1 MRIMIRLNQL
11 TLTISVALLALPVL
25 GEDLLLRLQPNEAA
39 PVVKRIVATE
49 KVLLDA
55 APVADA
61 PAWQQLELMLPLE
74 GYIPT
79 AALTKN
85 FEIVERTA
93 VHFLPS
99 ANAFE
104 LTTIGPGDRYE
115 IGEAEAEW
123 TRVTF
128 QKTLTG
134 YFSADA
140 SPADIDA
147 TEAREISV
155 PEPPTLELPETPGPA
170 DEGRWAEIRFDPD
183 APVSTLNPDELPPEN
198 VVWKAGPRSPAPTRQ
213 PKPRAIEPIPG
224 APALTDGIMVGPSET
239 QAREK
244 NTNTE
249 APDADQPSR
258 RLTGILVREIREDGP
273 AYPIRLRSPE
283 GRLIAYVDLS
293 EIFINDLSPFIDSQ
307 VDLRGPIQPLHPGD
321 RRLVMFVSEIE
332 YAE

>member
-1 MRIMIRLNQL
+1 MIRLNQL
-11 TLTISVALLALPVL
+11 TLTISLALLALPAF
-25 GEDLLLRLQPNEAA
+25 GEDLLLRLQPDEAA

-61 PAWQQLELMLPLE
+61 LEWQQLELMLPLE
-74 GYIPT
+74 GYVPT

-93 VHFLPS
+93 VQFLPS

-104 LTTIGPGDRYE
+104 LTKIEPGDHYE
-115 IGEAEAEW
+115 IREAEAEW

-128 QKTLTG
+128 RKNLTA
-134 YFSADA
+134 YFPAGA
-140 SPADIDA
+140 SPTDIEI
-147 TEAREISV
+147 TEAREISA
-155 PEPPTLELPETPGPA
+155 PKPPTLELPLPPGPT
-170 DEGRWAEIRFDPD
+170 DEDQRAEVRFDPD
-183 APVSTLNPDELPPEN
+183 APVSTRNPDELPPEN
-198 VVWKAGPRSPAPTRQ
+198 VVWKAAPRSPAPTRQ
-213 PKPRAIEPIPG
+213 PQPQAIEATPS
-224 APALTDGIMVGPSET
+224 APALPDGIMVGPSET

-258 RLTGILVREIREDGP
+258 RLTGVLVREIREDGP

-283 GRLIAYVDLS
+283 GRLIAFVDFS
-293 EIFINDLSPFIDSQ
+293 EIFINDLGPFINSQ
-307 VDLRGPIQPLHPGD
+307 VDLRGPIQPLRPGD
-321 RRLVMFVSEIE
+321 RRLVMFAREIE
-332 YAE
+332 LAE

>member
-1 MRIMIRLNQL
+1 MIRLNQL
-11 TLTISVALLALPVL
+11 TLTISLALLALPAL
-25 GEDLLLRLQPNEAA
+25 GEDLLLRLQPDEAA

-61 PAWQQLELMLPLE
+61 SAWHQLELMLPLE
-74 GYIPT
+74 GYVPT

-85 FEIVERTA
+85 FKIVENTP

-104 LTTIGPGDRYE
+104 LTTIEPGDRYE
-115 IGEAEAEW
+115 IREAEAEW
-123 TRVTF
+123 TRLTF
-128 QKTLTG
+128 QKTLNG

-140 SPADIDA
+140 SPTDIDT
-147 TEAREISV
+147 TEAREFSA
-155 PEPPTLELPETPGPA
+155 PEPPTLELPESPGPT
-170 DEGRWAEIRFDPD
+170 DEDHRAEVRFDPD
-183 APVSTLNPDELPPEN
+183 ASVSTLNPDELPPEN
-198 VVWKAGPRSPAPTRQ
+198 VVWKAAPRSPAPTRQ
-213 PKPRAIEPIPG
+213 PQPRAVEPIPS
-224 APALTDGIMVGPSET
+224 APALPDGIMVGPSET

-244 NTNTE
+244 NTSTE
-249 APDADQPSR
+249 APEADQPSR

-293 EIFINDLSPFIDSQ
+293 EIFINDLSPFINSQ
-307 VDLRGPIQPLHPGD
+307 VDLRGSIQPLRPGD
-321 RRLVMFVSEIE
+321 RRLVMFAQEIKNTE
-332 YAE
+332 

>member
-1 MRIMIRLNQL
+1 MYRLNQL
-11 TLTISVALLALPVL
+11 TLTISLALLALPAFS
-25 GEDLLLRLQPNEAA
+25 EDLLLRLQPDEAA
-39 PVVKRIVATE
+39 PVVKRILATE

-61 PAWQQLELMLPLE
+61 PKWQQLELMLPLE

-85 FEIVERTA
+85 FEIVEQTP

-104 LTTIGPGDRYE
+104 LTTIEASDDYK
-115 IGEAEAEW
+115 IGEAETEW

-134 YFSADA
+134 YFPAGA
-140 SPADIDA
+140 SPAEIDTA
-147 TEAREISV
+147 EAREITA
-155 PEPPTLELPETPGPA
+155 PGPPTLELPTDPGPA
-170 DEGRWAEIRFDPD
+170 DGDGQAKVRFDPD
-183 APVSTLNPDELPPEN
+183 VGVGTRKPNELPPEN
-198 VVWKAGPRSPAPTRQ
+198 VVWKTGPRSPAPIRQ
-213 PKPRAIEPIPG
+213 PQPRAIEPIPST
-224 APALTDGIMVGPSET
+224 PALPEGIMVSPAET

-244 NTNTE
+244 SKTTE

-258 RLTGILVREIREDGP
+258 RLSGILVREIREDGP

-293 EIFINDLSPFIDSQ
+293 GMFISDLSPFINNQ
-307 VDLRGPIQPLHPGD
+307 VDLRGPIQPLRPGD
-321 RRLVMFVSEIE
+321 RRLVMFAREIKN
-332 YAE
+332 AE